1 MRYIQSHIDF
11 KQIDVRPIPSHH
23 LLFLSL
29 SLSSLIIYPRYTAT
43 GCKITTAHTEIRCK
57 TTSGNGLG
65 HSWTVSVTT
74 GTQTRLSEASID
86 ETSYHPP
93 VLDGVS
99 GANIEDLGTDGGQ
112 NIILTGK
119 YFGTATLVGSEN
131 CEDSSRPTLEY
142 GSPQSS
148 TSAVKFGT
156 KTRLTGVCCSVM
168 SQTQIVCK
176 SSAGVGQNFDFQVMR
191 VYVYPNQPGSLFS
204 VFLFSQVVRKR
215 LLLVVEL
222 SKRGCYQVLTV
233 MNLFRAGQSGG
244 PVE

>member
-1 MRYIQSHIDF
+1 MCDLF
-11 KQIDVRPIPSHH
+11 H
-23 LLFLSL
+23 LTTFSFSLSL

-204 VFLFSQVVRKR
+204 VLLFSQVVRKR